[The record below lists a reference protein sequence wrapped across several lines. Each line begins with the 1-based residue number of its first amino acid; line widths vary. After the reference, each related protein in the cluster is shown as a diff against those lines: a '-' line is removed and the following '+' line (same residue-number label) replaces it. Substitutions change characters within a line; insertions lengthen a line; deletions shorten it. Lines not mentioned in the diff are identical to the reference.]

1 MGAGAPSAN
10 RVGRAFLRREARIR
24 VRNFD
29 MVGSLSSRARR
40 RILYSAS
47 SLALLAVSN
56 APALAQNDNTSQA
69 PPAAATP
76 QPPAAT
82 PAPSSP
88 TTTQAPQEESITP
101 APQQTPAPAAP
112 QQATGG
118 NVLPETRVVAPVE
131 RRRPRTPPPRVVTNQ
146 PPAPTQ
152 AQVVAQQNQAFDTAR
167 QNILAPV
174 GATSYQVSHQAIEA
188 LPQGNNSTLDKVLLQ
203 FPGVTQ
209 DSAASG
215 ELHVRNEH
223 ANIQYL
229 INGIMLPDGVG
240 AFGQI
245 LDTGIVGSLTLLTGA
260 LPAQYGLRTA
270 GVLDIQTRTDA
281 FNNTGRISVYGGSH
295 GTITPSFEWG
305 GTVGQTQYFVSGRFL
320 QNNLGIENPTPANE
334 AIHDRTSQEKGFAYV
349 STVLDPTSRL
359 TYIGGVS
366 NSTFQI
372 PNRPD
377 QTPNFT
383 AFGLSDFNSAFL
395 NEHQN
400 EYNQFNVVA
409 YQKSAEDID
418 YQISY
423 FNRYSQLHFYPDPVG
438 DLVFNGVASDVYR
451 QSVINGIQEDTAW
464 RVGYAH
470 TLRFGFSVSAERSLV
485 TNISTVLPFDAPA
498 TIFDSSSKTGWLIG
512 TYLQDEWRINN
523 QLTLNAGLRFDQ
535 MYQYVDANQLSPRL
549 SLTWKPYDGTTFHA
563 GYARDFTP
571 PQQVIA
577 APTNLALVTPPT
589 APGNTLTPEVPLNS
603 PVLPERSHV
612 FDVGVV
618 QKIYPVPGLEVGI
631 DGYYKIARDLLDD
644 GQFGAAYV
652 LNGFNYERGEN
663 IGLELKS
670 TYTNGNFRAWGNVA
684 WAKQIATNIVSNQFL
699 FGADE
704 LAYIANHYIYTDHA
718 QQLTASAGASYLWNG
733 TRFSASMIYGSGL
746 RSGFANTDHLPS
758 YTQVNVGLSHD
769 FNFVAPNKP
778 TTVRFDVVNL
788 FDKIYEIRDGSGI
801 GVFAP
806 QFGPRRGFYVGI
818 TQKL

>member
-1 MGAGAPSAN
+1 MISH
-10 RVGRAFLRREARIR
+10 RSLRI
-24 VRNFD
+24 
-29 MVGSLSSRARR
+29 RR
-40 RILYSAS
+40 RILCSAS
-47 SLALLAVSN
+47 SLALLAASDASV
-56 APALAQNDNTSQA
+56 LAQNDTSA
-69 PPAAATP
+69 PPPSAAAP

-82 PAPSSP
+82 PAPQESATPVPQEAPTP
-88 TTTQAPQEESITP
+88 TT
-101 APQQTPAPAAP
+101 P

-118 NVLPETRVVAPVE
+118 NVLPETRVVAPAE
-131 RRRPRTPPPRVVTNQ
+131 RQRPRTPQPRQVVTSQ
-146 PPAPTQ
+146 PAPPTQ
-152 AQVVAQQNQAFDTAR
+152 AQVVNQENQKFDAAR
-167 QNILAPV
+167 QTILAPV
-174 GATSYQVSHQAIEA
+174 GATSYEIGHQAIEA
-188 LPQGNNSTLDKVLLQ
+188 QPQGNNATLDKVLLQ

-223 ANIQYL
+223 ANIQYR

-245 LDTGIVGSLTLLTGA
+245 LDTGIIGSLALLTGA
-260 LPAQYGLRTA
+260 LPAQYGQRTA
-270 GVLDIQTRTDA
+270 GVLDIQTKTDA
-281 FNNTGRISVYGGSH
+281 FNNTGSVSVYGGSH
-295 GTITPSFEWG
+295 GTITPSFEYG
-305 GTVGQTQYFVSGRFL
+305 GTVGQTQYFASGRFM
-320 QNNLGIENPTPANE
+320 QNNLGIENPTPSNN
-334 AIHDRTSQEKGFAYV
+334 AIHDRTSQEKGFLYL

-359 TYIGGVS
+359 TFMSGIS
-366 NSTFQI
+366 NASYQI
-372 PNRPD
+372 PNSPG
-377 QTPNFT
+377 QTPNFDVNGIT
-383 AFGLSDFNSAFL
+383 NFNSSTL

-400 EYNQFNVVA
+400 EFNQFNVLA

-423 FNRYSQLHFYPDPVG
+423 FNRYSQLHFFPDPLG
-438 DLVFNGVASDVYR
+438 DLIFNGVSSDVYR
-451 QSVINGIQEDTAW
+451 QSFVNGIQEDTAW
-464 RVGYAH
+464 RVGFAH

-485 TNISTVLPFDAPA
+485 NNISTVLPVDPA
-498 TIFDSSSKTGWLIG
+498 TGNQVDPVTGNPFGPPFTVFDTSAKTGWLLG
-512 TYLQDEWRINN
+512 TYVQDEWRITN

-535 MYQYVDANQLSPRL
+535 MYQYVDANQFSPRI
-549 SLTWKPYDGTTFHA
+549 SVTWKPYDGTTFHA
-563 GYARDFTP
+563 GYARNFTP

-589 APGNTLTPEVPLNS
+589 APANTQTPEVPLSS

-618 QKIYPVPGLEVGI
+618 QKIYPVPGLEVGV
-631 DGYYKIARDLLDD
+631 DGYYKIARNLLDD

-652 LNGFNYERGEN
+652 LTGFNYDRGEN

-684 WAKQIATNIVSNQFL
+684 WAKQVATNIVSNQFL
-699 FGADE
+699 FAQGE
-704 LAYIANHYIYTDHA
+704 LNYIATHYIYTDHA
-718 QQLTASAGASYLWNG
+718 QVLTGSAGASYLWNG

-758 YTQVNVGLSHD
+758 YTQVNVGVSHD

-788 FDKIYEIRDGSGI
+788 FDKIYEIRDGTGI

-806 QFGPRRGFYVGI
+806 QFGPRRGFFVGVS
-818 TQKL
+818 QKL

>member
-1 MGAGAPSAN
+1 MTRSLRTTLLLSSSASLLLGLGNPAMSQTAAPAAGGTTKLPEISVTAP
-10 RVGRAFLRREARIR
+10 RVSQQPRRPKTRVTTGQRRE
-24 VRNFD
+24 V
-29 MVGSLSSRARR
+29 
-40 RILYSAS
+40 
-47 SLALLAVSN
+47 
-56 APALAQNDNTSQA
+56 
-69 PPAAATP
+69 PAAAP
-76 QPPAAT
+76 QTEA
-82 PAPSSP
+82 
-88 TTTQAPQEESITP
+88 QI
-101 APQQTPAPAAP
+101 
-112 QQATGG
+112 
-118 NVLPETRVVAPVE
+118 VAGKNE
-131 RRRPRTPPPRVVTNQ
+131 KFDEARRTID
-146 PPAPTQ
+146 APT
-152 AQVVAQQNQAFDTAR
+152 
-167 QNILAPV
+167 
-174 GATSYQVSHQAIEA
+174 GATSYQINHQNIEA
-188 LPQGNNSTLDKVLLQ
+188 SPQGANATLDKVLLQ

-223 ANIQYL
+223 ANVQYR

-245 LDTGIVGSLTLLTGA
+245 LDTGIVGSLALLTGA
-260 LPAQYGLRTA
+260 LPAQYGFRTA
-270 GVLDIQTRTDA
+270 GVLDIQTKADA
-281 FNNTGRISVYGGSH
+281 FNNSGSVSVYGGSH
-295 GTITPSFEWG
+295 GTITPSFEYG

-320 QNNLGIENPTPANE
+320 QNNLGIENPTPSND
-334 AIHDRTSQEKGFAYV
+334 AIHDRTSQEKGFLYL

-359 TYIGGVS
+359 TFMSGVS
-366 NSTFQI
+366 NSTYQI
-372 PNRPD
+372 PNNPG
-377 QTPNFT
+377 QTPNFNVNGVT
-383 AFGLSDFNSAFL
+383 SFDSALL

-400 EYNQFNVVA
+400 EFNQFNVVA
-409 YQKSAEDID
+409 YQKSVDDID
-418 YQISY
+418 LQLSY
-423 FNRYSQLHFYPDPVG
+423 FNRYSQLHFYPDPTG
-438 DLVFNGVASDVYR
+438 DLVFNGVSSNVYR
-451 QSVINGIQEDTAW
+451 QSFVNGIQEDTAW
-464 RVGYAH
+464 RVGFAH

-485 TNISTVLPFDAPA
+485 NNISTVLPVDPA
-498 TIFDSSSKTGWLIG
+498 TGNQVDPITGNPFGPPFSVFDSSSKTGWLVG

-535 MYQYVDANQLSPRL
+535 MYQYVDANQLSPRV

-563 GYARDFTP
+563 GYARNFTP

-589 APGNTLTPEVPLNS
+589 APANTQTPEVALNS

-652 LNGFNYERGEN
+652 LNGFNYDRGQN
-663 IGLELKS
+663 VGVELKS
-670 TYTNGNFRAWGNVA
+670 TYTNGNFRAYGNVA
-684 WAKQIATNIVSNQFL
+684 WAKQIATTIVSNQFL
-699 FGADE
+699 FGQDE
-704 LAYIANHYIYTDHA
+704 INYIANHYIYTDHA
-718 QQLTASAGASYLWNG
+718 QVLTASAGASYLWNG

-769 FNFVAPNKP
+769 FNIVAPNKP

-806 QFGPRRGFYVGI
+806 QFGPRRGFFVGI
-818 TQKL
+818 SQKL

>member
-1 MGAGAPSAN
+1 L
-10 RVGRAFLRREARIR
+10 VEASGTP
-24 VRNFD
+24 V
-29 MVGSLSSRARR
+29 
-40 RILYSAS
+40 
-47 SLALLAVSN
+47 
-56 APALAQNDNTSQA
+56 LAQTENASPT
-69 PPAAATP
+69 PPAAAAP

-82 PAPSSP
+82 PAP
-88 TTTQAPQEESITP
+88 QESATP
-101 APQQTPAPAAP
+101 VPQQAPAPAA
-112 QQATGG
+112 GG
-118 NVLPETRVVAPVE
+118 TVLPETRVVAPAE
-131 RRRPRTPPPRVVTNQ
+131 RRRARTPPPRQVVTRQ
-146 PPAPTQ
+146 PPVPTPTQ
-152 AQVVAQQNQAFDTAR
+152 AQVVNKQNQTFDAAR
-167 QNILAPV
+167 RGILTPI
-174 GATSYQVSHQAIEA
+174 GATSYEVNRQAIEA
-188 LPQGNNSTLDKVLLQ
+188 LPQGDNAPLDKVLIQQ

-223 ANIQYL
+223 ANLQFR

-281 FNNTGRISVYGGSH
+281 FNNTGRVSVYGGSH

-383 AFGLSDFNSAFL
+383 AFGVSDFNSAFL

-423 FNRYSQLHFYPDPVG
+423 FNRYSQLHFYPDPIG
-438 DLVFNGVASDVYR
+438 DLVFNGVASNVYR
-451 QSVINGIQEDTAW
+451 QSYVNGIQEDTAW

-485 TNISTVLPFDAPA
+485 TNISTVLPVDGMGTPIDAPFS
-498 TIFDSSSKTGWLIG
+498 IFDSSSKTGYLIG
-512 TYLQDEWRINN
+512 TYLQDEWRITN

-535 MYQYVDANQLSPRL
+535 MYQYVDANQLSPRV

-563 GYARDFTP
+563 GYARNFTP
-571 PQQVIA
+571 PPQVIA
-577 APTNLALVTPPT
+577 APVNLALVQ
-589 APGNTLTPEVPLNS
+589 NTTQQPAVPVQD

-618 QKIYPVPGLEVGI
+618 QKIWPIPGLEVGI
-631 DGYYKIARDLLDD
+631 DGYYKLARDLLDD

-652 LNGFNYERGEN
+652 LSGFNYDRAN
-663 IGLELKS
+663 NLGLELTTS
-670 TYTNGNFRAWGNVA
+670 YTNGNLRIYGNLA
-684 WAKQIATNIVSNQFL
+684 WARQLGTDIVSNQFL
-699 FGADE
+699 FDPDR
-704 LAYIANHYIYTDHA
+704 LAFIASHYIYTDHS
-718 QQLTASAGASYLWNG
+718 QVLTASAGASYLWNG

-758 YTQVNVGLSHD
+758 YTQVNMGVSHD
-769 FNFVAPNKP
+769 FNIVAPNKP
-778 TTVRFDVVNL
+778 TTVRFDVVNV

-806 QFGPRRGFYVGI
+806 QFGPRRGFFVGVS
-818 TQKL
+818 QKL

>member
-1 MGAGAPSAN
+1 VNHALSM
-10 RVGRAFLRREARIR
+10 RLRR
-24 VRNFD
+24 N
-29 MVGSLSSRARR
+29 L
-40 RILYSAS
+40 LLSAS
-47 SLALLAVSN
+47 SLVLVAASGTPV
-56 APALAQNDNTSQA
+56 LAQTDNATPT
-69 PPAAATP
+69 PPAASTP
-76 QPPAAT
+76 PP
-82 PAPSSP
+82 
-88 TTTQAPQEESITP
+88 QG
-101 APQQTPAPAAP
+101 
-112 QQATGG
+112 TGG
-118 NVLPETRVVAPVE
+118 NVLPETRVVAPAE
-131 RRRPRTPPPRVVTNQ
+131 RRRLRTPPPRQVVTRQ
-146 PPAPTQ
+146 PPAATRTQPSVSTPAQTQ
-152 AQVVAQQNQAFDTAR
+152 AEVVNQQNQKFDAAR
-167 QNILAPV
+167 QAILAPI
-174 GATSYQVSHQAIEA
+174 GATSYEVSHQAIEA
-188 LPQGNNSTLDKVLLQ
+188 LPQGDNTPLDRVLIQQ

-223 ANIQYL
+223 ANIQYR

-245 LDTGIVGSLTLLTGA
+245 LDTGIIGSLALLTGA
-260 LPAQYGLRTA
+260 LPAQYGQRTA
-270 GVLDIQTRTDA
+270 GVLDIETKAAA
-281 FNNTGRISVYGGSH
+281 FDNSGSVSVYGGSH

-372 PNRPD
+372 PNNPG

-383 AFGLSDFNSAFL
+383 AFGVSDFNSTFL

-400 EYNQFNVVA
+400 EFNQFNVVA

-423 FNRYSQLHFYPDPVG
+423 FNRYSQLHFYPDPIG
-438 DLVFNGVASDVYR
+438 DLVFNGVASNVYR
-451 QSVINGIQEDTAW
+451 QSYVNGIQEDTAW

-485 TNISTVLPFDAPA
+485 TNISTVLPVDDMGNPIDAPFS
-498 TIFDSSSKTGWLIG
+498 IFDSSSKTGWLIG
-512 TYLQDEWRINN
+512 TYLQDEWRITN

-535 MYQYVDANQLSPRL
+535 MYQYVDANQLSPRI

-563 GYARDFTP
+563 GYARNFTP

-577 APTNLALVTPPT
+577 APTNIALVQGTT
-589 APGNTLTPEVPLNS
+589 QQPEVALNS

-618 QKIYPVPGLEVGI
+618 QKIYPIPGLEVGV

-663 IGLELKS
+663 IGLELKA
-670 TYTNGNFRAWGNVA
+670 TYNNGNFRAWGNVA
-684 WAKQIATNIVSNQFL
+684 WAKQIATNVVSNQFL
-699 FGADE
+699 FAQDE
-704 LAYIANHYIYTDHA
+704 INYIATHYIYTDHA
-718 QQLTASAGASYLWNG
+718 QVLTANAGASYLWNG

-758 YTQVNVGLSHD
+758 YTQVNMGVSHD
-769 FNFVAPNKP
+769 FNIVAPNKP
-778 TTVRFDVVNL
+778 TTVRFDVVNV

-806 QFGPRRGFYVGI
+806 QFGPRRGFFVGVS
-818 TQKL
+818 QKL

>member
-1 MGAGAPSAN
+1 MHY
-10 RVGRAFLRREARIR
+10 VLFLQLRRTA
-24 VRNFD
+24 
-29 MVGSLSSRARR
+29 L
-40 RILYSAS
+40 LSAS
-47 SLALLAVSN
+47 SLVLLAASG
-56 APALAQNDNTSQA
+56 APSPAQNGNTSQTPPGTAA
-69 PPAAATP
+69 PQPAA
-76 QPPAAT
+76 
-82 PAPSSP
+82 SP
-88 TTTQAPQEESITP
+88 VPESPP
-101 APQQTPAPAAP
+101 APQLPPQQGVTPAPA
-112 QQATGG
+112 QQAAPAAQPQTTGD

-131 RRRPRTPPPRVVTNQ
+131 RRRPRTPPPQLVTNQ

-152 AQVVAQQNQAFDTAR
+152 AEVVAKQNQVFDAAR
-167 QNILAPV
+167 QTILAPA
-174 GATSYQVSHQAIEA
+174 GATSYEVSHQAIEA
-188 LPQGNNSTLDKVLLQ
+188 LPQGTNATLDKVLLQ

-223 ANIQYL
+223 ANIQYR

-245 LDTGIVGSLTLLTGA
+245 LDTGIVGSLALLTGA

-270 GVLDIQTRTDA
+270 GVLDIQTKQEA
-281 FNNTGRISVYGGSH
+281 FNNGGSVSVYGGSH
-295 GTITPSFEWG
+295 GTITPSFEYG
-305 GTVGQTQYFVSGRFL
+305 GTVGQTQYFASGRFL
-320 QNNLGIENPTPANE
+320 QNNLGIENPTPSNE
-334 AIHDRTSQEKGFAYV
+334 AIHDRTSQEKGFLYL

-359 TYIGGVS
+359 TFMSGVS

-372 PNRPD
+372 PNNPG
-377 QTPNFT
+377 QPSNNT
-383 AFGLSDFNSAFL
+383 AFGVSAFNSAFL

-400 EYNQFNVVA
+400 EFNQFNVLA
-409 YQKSAEDID
+409 YQKSSEDID
-418 YQISY
+418 YQVSY
-423 FNRYSQLHFYPDPVG
+423 FNRYSQLHFFPDPIG
-438 DLVFNGVASDVYR
+438 DLVFNGVSSDVYR
-451 QSVINGIQEDTAW
+451 QSFVNGVQEDTAW
-464 RVGYAH
+464 RVGFAH

-485 TNISTVLPFDAPA
+485 TNISTVLPLADPTDPTQGTIDAPFS
-498 TIFDSSSKTGWLIG
+498 IFDSSSKTGWLLG

-563 GYARDFTP
+563 GYARNFTP

-577 APTNLALVTPPT
+577 APTNLALVTPP
-589 APGNTLTPEVPLNS
+589 AVPANTQTPEVPLNS
-603 PVLPERSHV
+603 PVLPERSNV

-618 QKIYPVPGLEVGI
+618 QKIYAIPGLEVGI
-631 DGYYKIARDLLDD
+631 DGYYKQARDLLDD

-652 LNGFNYERGEN
+652 LNGFNYDRGEN

-670 TYTNGNFRAWGNVA
+670 TYTNGNFRAYGNLA
-684 WAKQIATNIVSNQFL
+684 WAQQIATNVVSNQFL
-699 FGADE
+699 FAQDE
-704 LAYIANHYIYTDHA
+704 INFIATHFIYTDHA
-718 QQLTASAGASYLWNG
+718 QVLTGSAGASYLWMG

-758 YTQVNVGLSHD
+758 YTQVNMGVSHD
-769 FNFVAPNKP
+769 FNIVAPNKP
-778 TTVRFDVVNL
+778 TTLRFDVVNV

-806 QFGPRRGFYVGI
+806 QFGPRRGFYVGV